1 MQKLIPYLWFDNDAK
16 GILDFYSSIFPG
28 TEVKIHGVLSDTPSG
43 NVEMAGMNIL
53 GLEFSIITAGPHY
66 KFKPSI
72 SFMVT
77 CESVDEIDSYWNK
90 LIESGVALM
99 EISEYPFAKRF
110 GWVQDKYQVHWQ
122 LIVREPDS
130 AGLAAQ
136 KIIPAVMFSG
146 ENIGRA
152 EEALKFYVNTFRDSE
167 VNVIDFY
174 EPGENP
180 EPKARVKHA
189 RFTIEGLQFA
199 ISDGNGHFDFE
210 QAVSFM
216 VLCNDQAEVDFFWN
230 ALTADGGKEIQCG
243 WLTDKFGVPWQVVPS
258 AFEKMMREGTTEQ
271 IARVQEAFMSMKKFN
286 IARLELAYNG
296 E

>member
-1 MQKLIPYLWFDNDAK
+1 MQKLVPYLWFDKDAK
-16 GILDFYSSIFPG
+16 GITDFYSNVFPG
-28 TEVKIHGVLSDTPSG
+28 TKVKSNGVLSDTPSG
-43 NVEMAGMNIL
+43 DVEMAGINIL

-72 SFMVT
+72 SFMVV
-77 CESVDEIDSYWNK
+77 CESVMELDSYWEK
-90 LIESGVALM
+90 LIENGVALM
-99 EISEYPFAKRF
+99 EVSEYPFAKRF

-122 LIVREPDS
+122 LIFREQDN
-130 AGLAAQ
+130 AEVVTQ
-136 KIIPAVMFSG
+136 KIIPALMFSG
-146 ENIGRA
+146 ESIGRA
-152 EEALKFYVNTFRDSE
+152 EEAMKFYVNTFRDSK
-167 VNVIDFY
+167 VNAVEFY

-189 RFTIEGLQFA
+189 RFTIDGLQLA
-199 ISDGNGHFDFE
+199 ISDGNGNFDFE
-210 QAVSFM
+210 QAISFM

-258 AFEKMMREGTTEQ
+258 SFEKFMREGTTEQ
-271 IARVQEAFMSMKKFN
+271 IARVQKAFMSMKKFE
-286 IARLELAYNG
+286 IAVLELAYNG